1 MITMAL
7 QMGVPAE
14 GDKSLP
20 LFATQQLQTLL
31 MNLMIIVTVCCVPL
45 MLCVKP
51 CVIAHAHKNDVIVDA
66 NEFEDDDA
74 F

>member
-1 MITMAL
+1 
-7 QMGVPAE
+7 MGVPAPGE
-14 GDKSLP
+14 NTVP
-20 LFATQQLQTLL
+20 LIGTQTQQTLV
-31 MNLMIIVTVCCVPL
+31 MNLMIIITVVCVPL

-51 CVIAHAHKNDVIVDA
+51 CVIANAHKNDVIVDA